1 MSIIQLTSLDWSWEE
16 RFSMV
21 GHSFRVMAMAKNL
34 DEMVVGMMH
43 AFYAGS
49 GYTRALFD
57 IDVDGDPE
65 WKAALDLFVPP
76 LKMKRP
82 KSKYEVPSEDLLGT
96 NMPQSLLEDEK
107 ARQDWMIAET
117 LWSTSYEKYIWK
129 ISENRIA
136 RNVMIHKLLDMLDVL
151 RNPGKYEEE
160 SGPQYYVLPWK
171 KHWMIDIRGRETRV
185 PRTDDKYLLRE
196 PTAIERANLIGKYE
210 QALELLVD
218 EEVRFPVQ
226 DRFSEEE
233 HREHEQDCHSW
244 FLSWMA
250 GEKDEMEQYGE
261 TEDDY
266 ESDEEDESEGWSF

>member
-1 MSIIQLTSLDWSWEE
+1 MSIIQLTSLDWSWKE
-16 RFSMV
+16 RFSLV
-21 GHSFRVMAMAKNL
+21 GHSFRVMARAKNF

-43 AFYAGS
+43 ALYAGS
-49 GYTRALFD
+49 DYARFLYRV
-57 IDVDGDPE
+57 DVDGDPE

-76 LKMKRP
+76 LKVKRP

-96 NMPQSLLEDEK
+96 NMPQSLSEDEK
-107 ARQDWMIAET
+107 ARQDWMIGET
-117 LWSTSYEKYIWK
+117 LWNATYEKYIWK
-129 ISENRIA
+129 IRENRIA

-151 RNPGKYEEE
+151 RNPGKYEDE

-196 PTAIERANLIGKYE
+196 PTAIERANLIDKYE
-210 QALELLVD
+210 QALKLLVD
-218 EEVRFPVQ
+218 EEVLFPVQ
-226 DRFSEEE
+226 DRFTEEE

-250 GEKDEMEQYGE
+250 GEKAEMEQYGE
-261 TEDDY
+261 TEEDN
-266 ESDEEDESEGWSF
+266 ESDGEYESEGLPF

>member
-21 GHSFRVMAMAKNL
+21 GHSFRVMAMAKNF

-43 AFYAGS
+43 AIYAGS
-49 GYTRALFD
+49 DYSRFLYRV
-57 IDVDGDPE
+57 DVDGDPE

-82 KSKYEVPSEDLLGT
+82 KLKYEVPSEDLLGT

-117 LWSTSYEKYIWK
+117 LWSASYEKYIWK
-129 ISENRIA
+129 IRENRIA

-151 RNPGKYEEE
+151 RNPGKYEDE

-171 KHWMIDIRGRETRV
+171 KHWLIDISGRGTRV

-196 PTAIERANLIGKYE
+196 PTAIERANLIDKYE

-250 GEKDEMEQYGE
+250 GEKAEMEQYGE